1 MVQRRCALYGF
12 LIYRQGDI
20 TGFFF
25 GYYLYRHKEVL
36 LPEVKEPRCRDI
48 RELKVA
54 VVVYVEVV
62 YLTDETAFG
71 VEDLLLAEF
80 VVRGTRVLV
89 VR

>member
-1 MVQRRCALYGF
+1 
-12 LIYRQGDI
+12 
-20 TGFFF
+20 
-25 GYYLYRHKEVL
+25 VL

-54 VVVYVEVV
+54 VVVHVEVV
-62 YLTDETAFG
+62 YLTDEPAPG

-80 VVRGTRVLV
+80 VVWGTRVLV